1 MQIWFASLDYSNR
14 GTLVYC
20 QLLQVLSIAL
30 KGFGKNKPLR
40 ATSTCER
47 VTLQELNIVH
57 LKHFYSS
64 YVIKTWILDG
74 PSNYCV
80 NLQPLWIEGFQE
92 KGQEIE
98 SILSHFWMAEVVREW
113 ELVRVHNPLK
123 EPFLFLNTFGEI
135 WLGER
140 RKFLIFHFAYPNE
153 MVRKHNPFFSFLT
166 SH

>member
-1 MQIWFASLDYSNR
+1 MICVTGLFQQGNFSLLS
-14 GTLVYC
+14 TSSSFEYC
-20 QLLQVLSIAL
+20 AEGVWQEQAIKS
-30 KGFGKNKPLR
+30 
-40 ATSTCER
+40 TSTCER

-98 SILSHFWMAEVVREW
+98 SILSHFWMAKVVRE
-113 ELVRVHNPLK
+113 
-123 EPFLFLNTFGEI
+123 
-135 WLGER
+135 
-140 RKFLIFHFAYPNE
+140 
-153 MVRKHNPFFSFLT
+153 
-166 SH
+166 